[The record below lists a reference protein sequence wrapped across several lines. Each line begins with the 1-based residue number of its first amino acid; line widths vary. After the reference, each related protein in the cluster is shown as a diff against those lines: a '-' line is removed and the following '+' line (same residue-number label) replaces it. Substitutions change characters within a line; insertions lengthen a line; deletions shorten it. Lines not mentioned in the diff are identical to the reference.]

1 MYEPIIEID
10 VSKLENLQVV
20 VLFVNDCEDD

>member
-1 MYEPIIEID
+1 MYELIIEID